1 LSAGVEPAENSEV
14 LYNEETPMRKTKGFL
29 FVVLG
34 AAVMLAGC
42 SKQPAQEM
50 QAAHAAVNRVM
61 AEGAEQFT
69 PEDARRLREQ
79 ENAARAEVKH
89 QDSRFIKRY
98 GKARDQLVEV
108 VRYAAQL
115 EPVLAAKKEEAR
127 MYAQAALTAAE
138 QALAAKRGQSDDA
151 LAEVHALMK
160 AQDYSAARD
169 KANTIRDRAEA
180 SHVAKAP
187 AHAPSKKRY
196 VARAEKKRKRR
207 V

>member
-1 LSAGVEPAENSEV
+1 
-14 LYNEETPMRKTKGFL
+14 MRKTKGFL